1 LNEIKL
7 STDAPFTNRQN
18 GFLADLRSG
27 KVEFELNNKKF
38 NTDQF
43 GNIPKGEFIHIRAT
57 IKTVGDGTVNGPVSF
72 LKYNPIVDTWE

>member
-1 LNEIKL
+1 MNEIKL

-57 IKTVGDGTVNGPVSF
+57 IKTVGDGTVSGPVSF
-72 LKYNPIVDTWE
+72 LKYNPIVNTWE